1 MGQFDNFE
9 NTKAIQKAQKE
20 LDKLCGKRKPDNFK
34 IELARQK
41 LEQEKLFEHCQRF
54 LIHTINGDFIALLS
68 DENRVLRFMDSL
80 ISYDDIESYS
90 IIANNVTVA
99 HTETK
104 SKGSIS
110 RAVVG
115 GVVAGGVGAVVGALS
130 AGAKSETTYVKQTEG
145 FFFYIWLK
153 DGSRHGVAF
162 PGGGLFSNKVPKQWL
177 LFGERIKMIIEEQP
191 E

>member
-9 NTKAIQKAQKE
+9 NAKAIRKAQKE

-34 IELARQK
+34 IELARKK

-54 LIHTINGDFIALLS
+54 LIHTLNGDFIALLS
-68 DENRVLRFMDSL
+68 DENRVMKFVDSL
-80 ISYDDIESYS
+80 IAYDDIDSYS

-104 SKGSIS
+104 SKGSLS

-130 AGAKSETTYVKQTEG
+130 AGSKSETTYSEQTEG

-153 DGSRHGVAF
+153 DGSRHGVVF
-162 PGGGLFSNKVPKQWL
+162 PGGGLFSNKVPKEWL
-177 LFGERIKMIIEEQP
+177 LFGERIKMIIEEQS

>member
-1 MGQFDNFE
+1 MGRYDNFE
-9 NTKAIQKAQKE
+9 NKKAIRKAQKTF
-20 LDKLCGKRKPDNFK
+20 DNLCNKKKPDSFK
-34 IELARQK
+34 IEIARKK

-68 DENRVLRFMDSL
+68 DENRVMKFVDS
-80 ISYDDIESYS
+80 IIPYDDIESYS
-90 IIANNVTVA
+90 IVANNVTVA
-99 HTETK
+99 HTRTK
-104 SKGSIS
+104 SKGSLS

-115 GVVAGGVGAVVGALS
+115 GVIAGGVGAVVGALS
-130 AGAKSETTYVKQTEG
+130 AGSKAETIYSEQTDG

-162 PGGGLFSNKVPKQWL
+162 PGDGFFSNKIPQKWL

>member
-9 NTKAIQKAQKE
+9 NTKAIRKAQKE

-34 IELARQK
+34 IELARKK
-41 LEQEKLFEHCQRF
+41 LEQEKLFEHCQRVKIQT
-54 LIHTINGDFIALLS
+54 LNGVFIALLS
-68 DENRVLRFMDSL
+68 DENRVMKFVDSL
-80 ISYDDIESYS
+80 IAYDDIDSYS

-99 HTETK
+99 HTKTK
-104 SKGSIS
+104 TKGSLS

-130 AGAKSETTYVKQTEG
+130 AGSKAETTYSEQTEG

-153 DGSRHGVAF
+153 DGSRHGVVF
-162 PGGGLFSNKVPKQWL
+162 PGGGLFSNKVPKEWL
-177 LFGERIKMIIEEQP
+177 LFGERIKMIIEEQS